1 MELTFGLILGFMALG
16 AGAGFLAGL
25 LGIGG
30 GAYMVPILTLIFI
43 YCGISEE
50 NALHLALGT
59 AMTSIV
65 FTTLSSMMSQQKRG
79 GILWNV
85 VKVMAPGTII
95 GTLFSTYIASKTNSL
110 YLAILFIVFM
120 SYVAYT
126 MFRNKKPKPSRTIL
140 PKPIL
145 FATAGGIGIISGL
158 VSVAGGALTVPF
170 LIWQNIDV
178 KKAIGTSSAVG
189 FFLTTSGAIGYM
201 INGINSANSLNL
213 DWSVGYVYFPAVF
226 FISIVS
232 FFVAPLGVKLVYTL
246 PVGIIKKIFG
256 LLSIALSLRMLYS
269 IV

>member
-1 MELTFGLILGFMALG
+1 MELTFGLIIGFMALG

-59 AMTSIV
+59 AMTSII
-65 FTTLSSMMSQQKRG
+65 FTTLSSMIAQQKRK
-79 GILWNV
+79 GIIWSV
-85 VKVMAPGTII
+85 VRSMAPGAMI
-95 GTLFSTYIASKTNSL
+95 GVFISSFIASKTNSV
-110 YLAILFIVFM
+110 YLGIIFTVFM

-126 MFRNKKPKPSRTIL
+126 MFSNKKPKPSRTIL
-140 PKPIL
+140 PKPAL
-145 FATAGGIGIISGL
+145 FASGGGIGLISGL

-189 FFLTTSGAIGYM
+189 VFLTVAGGVGYM
-201 INGINSANSLNL
+201 LTGLHSDANLNIP
-213 DWSVGYVYFPAVF
+213 WAVGYVYLPAVF

-256 LLSIALSLRMLYS
+256 LLSIALCIRMLYS
-269 IV
+269 IL